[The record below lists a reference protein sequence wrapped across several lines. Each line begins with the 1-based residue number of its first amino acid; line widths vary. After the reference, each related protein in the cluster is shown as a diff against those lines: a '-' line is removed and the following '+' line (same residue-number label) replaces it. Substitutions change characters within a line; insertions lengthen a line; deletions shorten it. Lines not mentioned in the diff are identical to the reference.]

1 MGRRRHEDQDMN
13 NPSGFRPSGVP
24 GVQQAFRVV
33 QNQPGPASRIAMIV
47 FLIVL
52 AIPLLALALVAGI
65 VSLAVFLVLSGWTR
79 LFARRTPDW
88 AEHDTEGRKGV
99 RVRR

>member
-1 MGRRRHEDQDMN
+1 MN

-65 VSLAVFLVLSGWTR
+65 VSLAVFLVLSGWAR

>member
-1 MGRRRHEDQDMN
+1 MN

>member
-1 MGRRRHEDQDMN
+1 MGRRCHEDQDMN

-65 VSLAVFLVLSGWTR
+65 VSLAVFLVLSGWAR